1 MSSSTYSKSDL
12 HLLHVFSVVVDS
24 KGFSA
29 AQVALNVSTSTIS
42 RQITDLETRLGMQL
56 CQRGRT
62 GFRIT
67 DKGKTVYH
75 AAQKLFLSLDD
86 FQETINGSRGKLVGH
101 LSLGVIDNWISNDTA
116 PIVNA
121 LAKFTKA
128 AEDVSIELNSMAPDD
143 IEYAVLDGRIS
154 IGIGVFHTP
163 KPGLIYQEIGEEF
176 IGLYCSSSHPLFQD
190 TSETR
195 QKSLVKQ
202 AKLARRAYLNEE
214 KIAPVTHGLASNAK
228 AHQVEGIAILILTG
242 NFIGYLPQSFANI
255 WVKDGRMK
263 SVAQGQF
270 DLPTPIK
277 IVTKRGE
284 KLNLVSRTFIKALEL
299 EAKIIK
305 SKK

>member
-1 MSSSTYSKSDL
+1 MSSSTFSKADL
-12 HLLHVFSVVVDS
+12 HLLRVFTVVVDS
-24 KGFSA
+24 KGFST

-75 AAQKLFLSLDD
+75 AAQKLFLSLDE
-86 FQETINGSRGKLVGH
+86 FQETVNGSRGSLVGN

-128 AEDVSIELNSMAPDD
+128 AEDVSIELHSMAPDD

-154 IGIGVFHTP
+154 IGVGVFHTP
-163 KPGLIYQEIGEEF
+163 KPGLLYQEIGQEF
-176 IGLYCSSSHPLFQD
+176 IGLYCGFGHPLFQD
-190 TSETR
+190 TSGTVHKNLL
-195 QKSLVKQ
+195 QK

-214 KIAPVTHGLASNAK
+214 KVAPVTHGLASNVK
-228 AHQVEGIAILILTG
+228 AHQVEGIALLILTG
-242 NFIGYLPQSFANI
+242 NFIGYLPQSFANM

-277 IVTKRGE
+277 TVTKRGE
-284 KLNLVSRTFIKALEL
+284 KLNLVSRTFIEYLET
-299 EAKIIK
+299 EAPRA
-305 SKK
+305 SP